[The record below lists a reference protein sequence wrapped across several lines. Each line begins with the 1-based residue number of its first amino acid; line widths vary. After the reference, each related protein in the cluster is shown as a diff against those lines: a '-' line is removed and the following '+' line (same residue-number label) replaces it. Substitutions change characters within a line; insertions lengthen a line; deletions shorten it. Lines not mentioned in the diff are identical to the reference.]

1 LRSPFATRAY
11 ALKLSGRDPRAA
23 AVGDAGRNRPRFGR
37 DLPDRS
43 TRMTGPVRPHVLREY
58 ALIADGERGALIG
71 PDGAISWLCA
81 PRWDSPAVFSGL
93 LGGHGRYAV
102 TPSDPWHVWGGYYE
116 SGSLIWRSRWVGAAR
131 TECREALAM
140 PAEPGRAV
148 LLRRIEAIDG
158 PARVHVVLDVRA
170 GFGRSRMAELSRS
183 AGCWTGRS
191 GPIRFRWSGAVRAR
205 PGADGLAF
213 TLSLP
218 AGGHHDL
225 VLELSDRP
233 FDTAPPDAD
242 EAWAA
247 TQESWSTA
255 VPGCEDLI
263 ATRDAR
269 HAYAVLRGLT
279 AGSGAMV
286 AAATTALPE
295 RMEGGRNYDYR
306 YAWIRDQCFA
316 GLAVAAHGPHPLLG
330 GTVQFLTERILAD
343 GPDLMPAY
351 TVAGQRIPG
360 ERALRLR
367 GYPGGGARAGNQVTG
382 QFQLDGLG
390 ESLELFAAAARL
402 DMLAEEHWRA
412 AATAAEAIG
421 KRWQEPDAGIWELDD
436 QHWAHSRLACVS
448 GLRSLAAAAAQGPSP
463 GRGHRQAARWS
474 ALADAMLASL
484 ADSVHATGRWQRSP
498 DDPRVDASLLL
509 PVIRGALPPDDPR
522 VSATVRA
529 VAEELVEDGYVY
541 RFRHDARALHK
552 SEGAFLLCGFWMAQ
566 VAQACGDTVAA
577 ARFFERSRAA
587 CGPAGLYTEEYDVHQ
602 RQLRGNLPQ
611 AFVHAGLLECAAR
624 LSKADG

>member
-1 LRSPFATRAY
+1 MSE
-11 ALKLSGRDPRAA
+11 
-23 AVGDAGRNRPRFGR
+23 
-37 DLPDRS
+37 
-43 TRMTGPVRPHVLREY
+43 PVRPHVLREY
-58 ALIADGERGALIG
+58 SLIADGERGALIG

-93 LGGHGRYAV
+93 LRGQGRYAV

-116 SGSLIWRSRWVGAAR
+116 SGSLIWRSRWVGDSR
-131 TECREALAM
+131 IECREALAM
-140 PAEPGRAV
+140 PADPRRAV
-148 LLRRIEAIDG
+148 VLRRIEAVDG

-170 GFGRSRMAELSRS
+170 GFGRSRIADLSH
-183 AGCWTGRS
+183 AGGCWSGRS
-191 GPIRFRWSGAVRAR
+191 GPIWFRWSGAVRAR

-233 FDTAPPDAD
+233 FDAGPPDAD
-242 EAWAA
+242 DAWAA
-247 TQESWSTA
+247 TEEAWTTA
-255 VPGCEDLI
+255 VPDCGDLI
-263 ATRDAR
+263 AARDAR

-286 AAATTALPE
+286 AAATTSLPE
-295 RMEGGRNYDYR
+295 RLEGGRNYDYR
-306 YAWIRDQCFA
+306 YAWIRDQCYA
-316 GLAVAAHGPHPLLG
+316 GLAVAAHGAHPLLG

-360 ERALRLR
+360 ERRLRPR
-367 GYPGGGARAGNQVTG
+367 GYPGGAARAGNQVTG

-390 ESLELFAAAARL
+390 ECLELFAAAARL
-402 DMLAEEHWRA
+402 DMLDEEHWRA
-412 AATAAEAIG
+412 ATTAAEAIG
-421 KRWQEPDAGIWELDD
+421 KRWQEPDAGIWELDN
-436 QHWAHSRLACVS
+436 QHWTHSRLACVS
-448 GLRSLAAAAAQGPSP
+448 GLRSLAAAGPGP
-463 GRGHRQAARWS
+463 PGGRGHRQAAQWS
-474 ALADAMLASL
+474 ALADTMLASL

-498 DDPRVDASLLL
+498 ADPRVDAALLQA
-509 PVIRGALPPDDPR
+509 VIRGAVPADDPR
-522 VSATVRA
+522 IRATVGA
-529 VAEELVEDGYVY
+529 VAGELTEDGYVY
-541 RFRHDARALHK
+541 RFRHDARPLHK
-552 SEGAFLLCGFWMAQ
+552 AEGAFLLCGFWMAQ
-566 VAQACGDTVAA
+566 VAQVCGDDIAA

-611 AFVHAGLLECAAR
+611 AFVHAGMLECAVR
-624 LSKADG
+624 LSAAGARQPSGQ